1 MRVFFEDVRGKNM
14 KITNYSKVTERY
26 DKNQYRVNEIRLDY
40 DLKEYIE
47 NNSKPE
53 YQVLDLSC
61 GTGLYLEKQTNYFE
75 GLYIKWNGLDLSEQ
89 MLSKA
94 KEKVKNVEFVK
105 ADVVDMPYVT
115 ETFDFISNNY
125 AFHHYID
132 KEQALN
138 EIYRVITKGG
148 IYKLH
153 NIAIHDMPK
162 WWVYHYFPTAYYEDL
177 NRYWTK
183 DLIFS
188 ELLSRDLEVNLK
200 IEYRMEN
207 IKVKD
212 YIGYA
217 ENRDISVLTLI
228 NDKDYEEGLERMRYD
243 LKTNPDKT
251 IVNDFAEMFCIAKKL

>member
-1 MRVFFEDVRGKNM
+1 M
-14 KITNYSKVTERY
+14 KITNYSKIAEKY
-26 DKNQYRVNEIRLDY
+26 DKNQYRANEIRLDF
-40 DLKEYIE
+40 DLKQYIE
-47 NNSKPE
+47 TNSKAE

-61 GTGLYLEKQTNYFE
+61 GTGLYLEKQTNNFE
-75 GLYIKWNGLDLSEQ
+75 GLHIKWNGLDLSEQ
-89 MLSKA
+89 MLNKA
-94 KEKVKNVEFVK
+94 KEKVENVEFVK

-125 AFHHYID
+125 AFHHYSD

-138 EIYRVITKGG
+138 EIYRVLTKGG

-177 NRYWTK
+177 KRYWTK
-183 DLIFS
+183 DVIFNELI
-188 ELLSRDLEVNLK
+188 SRGLEVNLK

-207 IKVKD
+207 IRVMD
-212 YIGYA
+212 FIDYA

-228 NDKDYEEGLERMRYD
+228 NDKDYQEGIERMRYD
-243 LKTNPDKT
+243 LKTNPNKT
-251 IVNDFAEMFCIAKKL
+251 IANDFAEMFCIAKKI